1 MGSNKG
7 AYVKLVG
14 PQLAPHFVQFTTAT
28 PRTKKLTF
36 RQRVGLIE
44 SSAIRELSGQILS
57 RREKLLEE
65 FLKHDPEQTGETQF
79 FKDFCANKQLE
90 TNSSSAS
97 QKILRVLENLKDHYS
112 IHTSLPPVPILR
124 QINPVHASSSVSILS
139 YHLCLGRRVIFFPHM
154 SPPRRYTH
162 YSTRGI

>member
-1 MGSNKG
+1 VSQVITIFSASNYYEVGSNTG

-65 FLKHDPEQTGETQF
+65 FLKHDPQQTGETQF
-79 FKDFCANKQLE
+79 IL
-90 TNSSSAS
+90 
-97 QKILRVLENLKDHYS
+97 KILFK
-112 IHTSLPPVPILR
+112 
-124 QINPVHASSSVSILS
+124 
-139 YHLCLGRRVIFFPHM
+139 
-154 SPPRRYTH
+154 
-162 YSTRGI
+162 

>member
-1 MGSNKG
+1 MTIFSASNYYEVGSNKG

-65 FLKHDPEQTGETQF
+65 FLKHDPQQTGETQF
-79 FKDFCANKQLE
+79 LSKLLLKQE
-90 TNSSSAS
+90 TN
-97 QKILRVLENLKDHYS
+97 R
-112 IHTSLPPVPILR
+112 
-124 QINPVHASSSVSILS
+124 SSVSIYIYIYKRILDI
-139 YHLCLGRRVIFFPHM
+139 YIYIYINVFWRI
-154 SPPRRYTH
+154 
-162 YSTRGI
+162 